1 MITEKKIQKVA
12 ETMTPEAAAEFLERA
27 EFYIYG
33 GSRHGHAGRRG
44 KRHDRRLRNSLDQP
58 LSPRRQD
65 GVLRLG

>member
-33 GSRHGHAGRRG
+33 GSRHGHACRRG
-44 KRHDRRLRNSLDQP
+44 KGTLRW
-58 LSPRRQD
+58 
-65 GVLRLG
+65 GI